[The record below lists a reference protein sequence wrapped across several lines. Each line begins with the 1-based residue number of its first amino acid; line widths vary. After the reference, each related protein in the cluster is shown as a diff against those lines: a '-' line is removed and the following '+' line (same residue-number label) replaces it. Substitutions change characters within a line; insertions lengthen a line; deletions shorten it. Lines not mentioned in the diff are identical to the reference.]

1 MPYHLPKSLTPFTPT
16 YRHAHQDEN
25 NSELR
30 ALVATFKN
38 MTGLWDIDPED
49 SAWYHLE
56 QRDKNDPGLVV
67 PMGSICYRYDHV
79 CLLFLV
85 FIVIRVLCVLSAL
98 GECALLVL
106 IVGYCDDTAFGCDQR
121 KISLFPT

>member
-1 MPYHLPKSLTPFTPT
+1 MRIRNVVAFCWSHTLTALSTPLNL
-16 YRHAHQDEN
+16 HAHTLHIQDEDG
-25 NSELR
+25 SELR

-67 PMGSICYRYDHV
+67 PMGSICYRYTM
-79 CLLFLV
+79 
-85 FIVIRVLCVLSAL
+85 CV
-98 GECALLVL
+98 GV
-106 IVGYCDDTAFGCDQR
+106 YCV
-121 KISLFPT
+121 